1 MGESWG
7 LWSQTA
13 GIATPKNNGDPSL
26 GAKTSVLSS
35 LVGTQPVARRGVSG
49 RHCRIGDL
57 PPPIQLST
65 WTFLSHIT
73 GTSSPQLP
81 RTECENHL

>member
-26 GAKTSVLSS
+26 GAKTSVLIS

-49 RHCRIGDL
+49 RHCRIGGSPSPHSAVYLDVPQSHHRYL
-57 PPPIQLST
+57 FPTAPP
-65 WTFLSHIT
+65 
-73 GTSSPQLP
+73 
-81 RTECENHL
+81 RRV